1 MQYEKNMPLNPVM
14 ETYLKKGSTADSS
27 KKPMLCYCST
37 SNHKCYTYMC
47 SLEIGD
53 GNQQHRK
60 YRENCSEGIA
70 FYAAEKIQGHFRG
83 GKMTLGEP
91 QGKKSNTSLLDK
103 DSDDLYS
110 ESSSVGQLNIECQ
123 NIISSDQL
131 IQDQTLHQ
139 A

>member
-1 MQYEKNMPLNPVM
+1 
-14 ETYLKKGSTADSS
+14 
-27 KKPMLCYCST
+27 
-37 SNHKCYTYMC
+37 
-47 SLEIGD
+47 
-53 GNQQHRK
+53 
-60 YRENCSEGIA
+60 
-70 FYAAEKIQGHFRG
+70 
-83 GKMTLGEP
+83 MTLGEP

-139 A
+139 AWNLGFVPDIWLISKLVRI